1 MLGIPERIRFL
12 INRLKQQLWVKPLFA
27 GVISVIAALI
37 ARAAD
42 LTTLDHIVPEI
53 TADSVY
59 DLLTVMASS
68 MLVIATFGVASM
80 VSAYASASDTA
91 SPRAFPLVIADD
103 SSQRAISVFLGAF
116 IFSIVGLIALR
127 NQYFG
132 VAGRFALFIFTI
144 IAFGAVV
151 STFVG
156 WMDNIARLGRII
168 NTVEKVE
175 AATAAALRRRCEA
188 PALHGVPVN
197 PDRDPLPGASMFAAS
212 VGYVQRIDVAA
223 LQSYAEEMNG
233 RIRVAVL
240 PGAFVTPQHV
250 LASVEIP
257 SGMSNDLDHQ
267 EIVNAFK
274 VDSEREFT
282 DDPRY
287 GLTVLS
293 QIAGRALS
301 PGINDPGTAIDVIGT
316 VVRLFV
322 IWSSPGN
329 NDDDNSDVEYDRVE
343 VPELS
348 TRDLFDD
355 AFIAISRDGSDS
367 VEVVACLLE
376 ALSSL
381 AETGDSSMRDA
392 AIRHAQRAVAYAER
406 ELPLPQEVDSVR
418 RMARNVSDADRG
430 ESQNWD

>member
-1 MLGIPERIRFL
+1 MLGVPERIRFL
-12 INRLKQQLWVKPLFA
+12 ISRLKQQLWVKPLFA
-27 GVISVIAALI
+27 GVLSIIAALI

-42 LTTLDHIVPEI
+42 LTTLGQIVPEI
-53 TADSVY
+53 SADSVY

-80 VSAYASASDTA
+80 VAAYASASDTA
-91 SPRAFPLVIADD
+91 SPRSFPLVIADD

-132 VAGRFALFIFTI
+132 EAGRFALFVFTI

-156 WMDNIARLGRII
+156 WMDNIARLGRIV

-175 AATAAALRRRCEA
+175 AAAAAALKRRRKA

-197 PDRDPLPGASMFAAS
+197 ADPGLLPGVWVFAES
-212 VGYVQRIDVAA
+212 VGYVQRMDVAA
-223 LQSYAEEMNG
+223 LQSCAQEIDG
-233 RIRVAVL
+233 RIRVALL
-240 PGAFVTPQHV
+240 PGTFVTPQHV
-250 LASVEIP
+250 LASIEIP
-257 SGMSNDLDHQ
+257 SEKSDDLDQQ
-267 EIVNAFK
+267 EIVEAFQIGP
-274 VDSEREFT
+274 ERAFA

-301 PGINDPGTAIDVIGT
+301 PGINDPGTAVDVIGT
-316 VVRLFV
+316 LVRLFV
-322 IWSSPGN
+322 TWSSPNDDGN
-329 NDDDNSDVEYDRVE
+329 NPDVEYDRVE

-348 TRDLFDD
+348 TMDLFDD
-355 AFIAISRDGSDS
+355 AFTVISRDGSGS
-367 VEVVACLLE
+367 VEVVTRLME

-381 AETGDSSMRDA
+381 AETGDLSMRDA
-392 AIRHAQRAVAYAER
+392 AIHHAQRAVAYAER
-406 ELPLPQEVDSVR
+406 ELLLPEEVHIVR
-418 RMARNVSDADRG
+418 KMALNVRNADRG
-430 ESQNWD
+430 DSQNGD

>member
-12 INRLKQQLWVKPLFA
+12 LNRLRQQLWVKPLIA
-27 GVISVIAALI
+27 GVLSIIAALI

-42 LTTLDHIVPEI
+42 LTTLGLIVPEI
-53 TADSVY
+53 SADSVY

-91 SPRAFPLVIADD
+91 SPRAFPLVVADD

-168 NTVEKVE
+168 NTVGKVE
-175 AATAAALRRRCEA
+175 TATADALERRREA

-197 PDRDPLPGASMFAAS
+197 ADPDPLPGASVFAES

-223 LQSYAEEMNG
+223 LQSSAQEMNG
-233 RIRVAVL
+233 RIRAAVL
-240 PGAFVTPQHV
+240 PGAFVTPQNV

-257 SGMSNDLDHQ
+257 SEMSDDLDYGG
-267 EIVNAFK
+267 IVSAFK
-274 VDSEREFT
+274 IGSEREFT

-316 VVRLFV
+316 LVRLFV
-322 IWSSPGN
+322 IWGSPD
-329 NDDDNSDVEYDRVE
+329 NDDSNSGVEYDRVE

-348 TRDLFDD
+348 TRGMFDD
-355 AFIAISRDGSDS
+355 AFTAISRDGSDS
-367 VEVVACLLE
+367 VEVVTRLME

-381 AETGDSSMRDA
+381 AGTGDLSMRDA
-392 AIRHAQRAVAYAER
+392 AIHHAQRAVAYAER
-406 ELPLPQEVDSVR
+406 ELPLSQEIDGVR
-418 RMARNVSDADRG
+418 KMARNVRNADRG
-430 ESQNWD
+430 NSQDGD

>member
-12 INRLKQQLWVKPLFA
+12 INRLRQQLWVKPLFA
-27 GVISVIAALI
+27 GILSIIAALI

-42 LTTLDHIVPEI
+42 LTTLDQIVPRI
-53 TADSVY
+53 SADSVY

-116 IFSIVGLIALR
+116 IFSIVGLIVLR

-132 VAGRFALFIFTI
+132 VAGRFALFVFTI
-144 IAFGAVV
+144 VAFGAVV
-151 STFVG
+151 TTFVG
-156 WMDNIARLGRII
+156 WMDNIARLGRIV

-175 AATAAALRRRCEA
+175 AATAAALKRRREA

-197 PDRDPLPGASMFAAS
+197 ADPGPLPGVPVFAES

-223 LQSYAEEMNG
+223 LQSCAEAMNG
-233 RIRVAVL
+233 RIRAAAL
-240 PGAFVTPQHV
+240 PGTFVTPQHV
-250 LASVEIP
+250 LASIEIP
-257 SGMSNDLDHQ
+257 SDTGDDLDHQ
-267 EIVNAFK
+267 EVVRAFK
-274 VDSEREFT
+274 VDPEREFT

-316 VVRLFV
+316 LVRLLV
-322 IWSSPGN
+322 IWSST
-329 NDDDNSDVEYDRVE
+329 DNGDNHSDVEYDCVE

-348 TRDLFDD
+348 TRDMFDD
-355 AFIAISRDGSDS
+355 AFTAISRNGSGS
-367 VEVVACLLE
+367 VEVVTRLME

-381 AETGDSSMRDA
+381 AGTGDPSMRDA
-392 AIRHAQRAVAYAER
+392 AIHHAQRAVAYAER
-406 ELPLPQEVDSVR
+406 GLLLPQEIDSVR
-418 RMARNVSDADRG
+418 TMARTVRNADRG
-430 ESQNWD
+430 GSQEQD

>member
-12 INRLKQQLWVKPLFA
+12 LNRLRQQLWVKPLIA
-27 GVISVIAALI
+27 GVLSIIAALI

-42 LTTLDHIVPEI
+42 LTTLGHIVPEI
-53 TADSVY
+53 SADSVY

-91 SPRAFPLVIADD
+91 SPRAFPLVVADD

-168 NTVEKVE
+168 NTVGKVE
-175 AATAAALRRRCEA
+175 TATADALERRREA

-197 PDRDPLPGASMFAAS
+197 ADPDPLPGASVFAES

-223 LQSYAEEMNG
+223 LQSSAQEMNG
-233 RIRVAVL
+233 RIRAAVL
-240 PGAFVTPQHV
+240 PGAFVTPQNV

-257 SGMSNDLDHQ
+257 SEMSDDLDYGG
-267 EIVNAFK
+267 IVSAFK
-274 VDSEREFT
+274 IGSEREFT

-301 PGINDPGTAIDVIGT
+301 P
-316 VVRLFV
+316 
-322 IWSSPGN
+322 
-329 NDDDNSDVEYDRVE
+329 
-343 VPELS
+343 
-348 TRDLFDD
+348 
-355 AFIAISRDGSDS
+355 
-367 VEVVACLLE
+367 
-376 ALSSL
+376 AL
-381 AETGDSSMRDA
+381 
-392 AIRHAQRAVAYAER
+392 
-406 ELPLPQEVDSVR
+406 
-418 RMARNVSDADRG
+418 N
-430 ESQNWD
+430 

>member
-1 MLGIPERIRFL
+1 MWGIPERVRFL
-12 INRLKQQLWVKPLFA
+12 INRLKQQLWVKPLIA
-27 GVISVIAALI
+27 GVLSIIGALI
-37 ARAAD
+37 AHAAD
-42 LTTLDHIVPEI
+42 LTTLGQIVPEI
-53 TADSVY
+53 SADSVY

-132 VAGRFALFIFTI
+132 EAGRFALFVFTI
-144 IAFGAVV
+144 IAFAAVV

-156 WMDNIARLGRII
+156 WMDNIARLGRIV

-175 AATAAALRRRCEA
+175 AATAAALRRRCQA

-197 PDRDPLPGASMFAAS
+197 ADPDPLPGSSVVAES

-223 LQSYAEEMNG
+223 LQSYAEEING
-233 RIRVAVL
+233 HIRAAVL

-257 SGMSNDLDHQ
+257 SDMSDELEHQ
-267 EIVNAFK
+267 DIVEAFK
-274 VDSEREFT
+274 IGSEREFT

-287 GLTVLS
+287 GLMVLS

-301 PGINDPGTAIDVIGT
+301 PALNDPGTAIDVIGT
-316 VVRLFV
+316 LVRLLT
-322 IWSSPGN
+322 IWSSP
-329 NDDDNSDVEYDRVE
+329 DDDSDSDVEYDRVE

-355 AFIAISRDGSDS
+355 AFIAISRDGSGS
-367 VEVVACLLE
+367 VEVVTRLMK

-381 AETGDSSMRDA
+381 AGSGDQSMRDA
-392 AIRHAQRAVAYAER
+392 AIHHAQRAVTYAER
-406 ELPLPQEVDSVR
+406 ELILPEEIDNVR
-418 RMARNVSDADRG
+418 KLARNVSDADCG
-430 ESQNWD
+430 GSQT